1 MRHTYKDDRRRGER
15 ENNRGVRDYSLCI
28 TSTIPYIFIYKKKQS
43 KVERNANTR
52 RSSGYFLK
60 RVKGESLFF
69 FSSSLFH
76 LSQEMSVRRGKTVG
90 TRQKWGV
97 QSHKSKKMIA
107 TTTTTKKRRKRI
119 RERER
124 DVILF
129 ISCSNISMVVV
140 GGKKKIIW

>member
-1 MRHTYKDDRRRGER
+1 
-15 ENNRGVRDYSLCI
+15 
-28 TSTIPYIFIYKKKQS
+28 
-43 KVERNANTR
+43 
-52 RSSGYFLK
+52 
-60 RVKGESLFF
+60 
-69 FSSSLFH
+69 
-76 LSQEMSVRRGKTVG
+76 MSVRRGKTVG

>member
-69 FSSSLFH
+69 FFFFSFPPQPGNEC
-76 LSQEMSVRRGKTVG
+76 QEGGKTVG

-107 TTTTTKKRRKRI
+107 TTTTTKKKKEKNK

-124 DVILF
+124 ERETLYCLFHAVIF
-129 ISCSNISMVVV
+129 R
-140 GGKKKIIW
+140 WWW